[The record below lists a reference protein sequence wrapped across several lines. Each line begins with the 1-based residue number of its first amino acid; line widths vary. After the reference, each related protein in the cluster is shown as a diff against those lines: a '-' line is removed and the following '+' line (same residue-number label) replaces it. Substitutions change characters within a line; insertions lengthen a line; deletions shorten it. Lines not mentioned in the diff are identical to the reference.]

1 MAAVVHGSGS
11 LREPGNAL
19 RTSQPPKRP
28 RSNSEFGRSRE
39 ADRHSEAWSRQ
50 PEQQIM
56 LLQVVKA
63 ESMRVGAGG
72 EGAGPLWVM
81 GE

>member
-1 MAAVVHGSGS
+1 MVHVYYIQ
-11 LREPGNAL
+11 L
-19 RTSQPPKRP
+19 PPIVNLWSAFG
-28 RSNSEFGRSRE
+28 SNSEFGRSRE
-39 ADRHSEAWSRQ
+39 ADRRGEAWSRQ